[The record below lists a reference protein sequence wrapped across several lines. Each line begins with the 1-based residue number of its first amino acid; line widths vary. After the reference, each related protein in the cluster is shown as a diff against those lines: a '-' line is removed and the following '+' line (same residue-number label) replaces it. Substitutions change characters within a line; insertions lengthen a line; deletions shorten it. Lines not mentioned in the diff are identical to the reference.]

1 MACAPSREPEL
12 RIDECQLDVKIG
24 RKPAPEVEAVSTRS
38 QSHNLTVMCPDVLCA
53 LAPWCARLGLGGGTV
68 ALEQGGRSR
77 RWCRCQMAATAV
89 P

>member
-38 QSHNLTVMCPDVLCA
+38 QSHNLTVVCSVL
-53 LAPWCARLGLGGGTV
+53 WHRG
-68 ALEQGGRSR
+68 
-77 RWCRCQMAATAV
+77 V
-89 P
+89 PA